1 MSANPPAATPPVN
14 AAFAEQAA
22 KVGIRTGRVLGLL
35 VAAVVLVAVI
45 CVSLAV
51 GARNIPVSDV
61 VSVFFS
67 SANQIDSETIWSLR
81 LPRTLLGVMAGIA
94 FALSGALM
102 QALTRNPL
110 ADPGILGINAGAAFA
125 MVVAIGLLGITHP
138 LSLIWFAFAGTGL
151 AAISV
156 YLAAMG
162 GRAGAT
168 PLRLT
173 LAGVAIGSI
182 LRGLTST
189 LIFLDPNTFDHMLNW
204 EVGSLAITGSD
215 NLIVTAPFV
224 VIGIVLALVSAPV
237 LNVVALGDDQ
247 ARSLGAGIGRARMM
261 VVLAVMLLTGA
272 ATAAAGPL
280 GFIGL
285 MVPYAAR
292 WLGGTDQ
299 RWIFAYTLLL
309 APIVLLS
316 ADILGRLS
324 MRPAEIQVGIV
335 TAFVGAPVLIWLV
348 RSRKVSAL

>member
-1 MSANPPAATPPVN
+1 MSAHSPADTTF
-14 AAFAEQAA
+14 AA
-22 KVGIRTGRVLGLL
+22 RTERIGSRSGRVLGL
-35 VAAVVLVAVI
+35 VIAAGALAFVVCL
-45 CVSLAV
+45 SLAV
-51 GARNIPVSDV
+51 GARTIPLSDV
-61 VSVFFS
+61 VSAFIS
-67 SANQIDSETIWSLR
+67 PGSTTDSETIWSLR

-110 ADPGILGINAGAAFA
+110 ADPGVLGINAGAAFA

-138 LSLIWFAFAGTGL
+138 LSLIWFSFAGTGL
-151 AAISV
+151 AAIAV

-173 LAGVAIGSI
+173 LAGVAIGSV

-204 EVGSLAITGSD
+204 EVGSLAVTGYD
-215 NLIVTAPFV
+215 NLAVTAPFI
-224 VIGIVLALVSAPV
+224 VIGIVLAMISAPV

-247 ARSLGAGIGRARMM
+247 ARSLGAGIGGARAV

-292 WLGGTDQ
+292 WIAGTDQ
-299 RWIFAYTLLL
+299 RWIFSYTLLL
-309 APIVLLS
+309 APIVLLG
-316 ADILGRLS
+316 ADILGRFS

-335 TAFVGAPVLIWLV
+335 TAFIGAPVLVWLV
-348 RSRKVSAL
+348 RTRKVSAL

>member
-1 MSANPPAATPPVN
+1 MSANSAEHAAI
-14 AAFAEQAA
+14 AEDCAP
-22 KVGIRTGRVLGLL
+22 KGRRSEKRLGLI
-35 VAAVVLVAVI
+35 AAIVVLALVI
-45 CVSLAV
+45 CISLAT
-51 GARNIPVSDV
+51 GARTIPISDV
-61 VSVFFS
+61 AS
-67 SANQIDSETIWSLR
+67 SLFTSNVTIDSETIWSLR
-81 LPRTLLGVMAGIA
+81 LPRTLLGLMAGIA

-125 MVVAIGLLGITHP
+125 MVAAIGLLGISHP

-151 AAISV
+151 AAIAV
-156 YLAAMG
+156 YAAAMG

-173 LAGVAIGSI
+173 LAGVAIGSV

-189 LIFLDPNTFDHMLNW
+189 LIFLDPDTFDHMLNW
-204 EVGSLAITGSD
+204 EVGTLAISGYD
-215 NLIVTAPFV
+215 NLAYTAPFV
-224 VIGIVLALVSAPV
+224 VIGVLFAAISAPA

-247 ARSLGAGIGRARMM
+247 ARSLGAGIGRSRMM
-261 VVLAVMLLTGA
+261 VVMAVMLLTGA

-280 GFIGL
+280 GFLGL
-285 MVPYAAR
+285 MVPYVAR
-292 WLGGTDQ
+292 WIGGTDQ
-299 RWIFAYTLLL
+299 RWIFAYTLVV

-335 TAFVGAPVLIWLV
+335 TAFIGAPVLIWLV
-348 RSRKVSAL
+348 RARKVVAL

>member
-1 MSANPPAATPPVN
+1 MSCSPLEHD
-14 AAFAEQAA
+14 AFAADQAPTA
-22 KVGIRTGRVLGLL
+22 RQNGKRLGLI
-35 VAAVVLVAVI
+35 AAAIVLVFVI
-45 CVSLAV
+45 CLSLAI
-51 GARNIPVSDV
+51 GARTIPVIDV
-61 VSVFFS
+61 ASSLFGGNVS
-67 SANQIDSETIWSLR
+67 IDSETIWSLR
-81 LPRTLLGVMAGIA
+81 LPRTLLGLMAGIA

-125 MVVAIGLLGITHP
+125 MVAAIGLFGISHP

-151 AAISV
+151 AAIGV
-156 YLAAMG
+156 YAAAMG

-173 LAGVAIGSI
+173 LAGVAIGSV

-204 EVGSLAITGSD
+204 EVGSLAITGYD
-215 NLIVTAPFV
+215 NLVYTAPFV
-224 VIGIVLALVSAPV
+224 VIGVLLALICAPV

-247 ARSLGAGIGRARMM
+247 ARSLGAGLRSARIM

-280 GFIGL
+280 GFLGL
-285 MVPYAAR
+285 MVPYVAR
-292 WLGGTDQ
+292 WIGGSDQ
-299 RWIFAYTLLL
+299 RWIFAYTLIL
-309 APIVLLS
+309 APIVLLT
-316 ADILGRLS
+316 ADIVGRLS

-335 TAFVGAPVLIWLV
+335 TAFIGAPVLIWLV
-348 RSRKVSAL
+348 RARKVTAL